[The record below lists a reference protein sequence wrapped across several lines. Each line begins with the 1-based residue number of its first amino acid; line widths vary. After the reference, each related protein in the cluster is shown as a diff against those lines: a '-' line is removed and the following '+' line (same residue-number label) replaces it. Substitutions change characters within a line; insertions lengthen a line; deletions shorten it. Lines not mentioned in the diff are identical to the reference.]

1 MTSKHQRSKAPRGLG
16 VPAGSAT
23 AAASIKSEH
32 ASVAEEEGS
41 VHAPEPRRWLYAVIP
56 GVLALLT
63 SLNALWNGFA
73 SDDTQQVLGN
83 VFIKSMRNLPLA
95 FTSSVWSFV
104 NLDISMTAQPYYR
117 PMFSVLFMINHAL
130 FGTSAIGWHLA
141 NVLIHVAATLLVYL
155 VCKEITG
162 NKRTAAI
169 AASLFAVHP
178 THAESVAW
186 ISGVTDPLMALFLL
200 PAFYFYLRYK
210 KNGWRMLMAFALAL
224 YLLALW
230 SKETAVALP
239 LIIAYCELFHFEES
253 GTRRER
259 IVRLLT
265 LMALFALPTAL
276 YFLTRHNAIGAF
288 LGQSILRYPIGP
300 ALASIPQVTVK
311 YLALLAVPVGYS
323 YQHYLPFVSSL
334 KSFSF
339 IAPLA
344 LLITLALAVAV
355 IPSRA
360 LRLSGVWLL
369 VLLGPVLANLR
380 HFDAQYQVQ
389 ERYLYLSSMGFC
401 LGLAL
406 GIEWLAGR
414 GFFRLSGRAVA
425 TALTAILVI
434 AFGAAYVAHNRVWDD
449 TLSVFQN
456 AVAVEPNSAE
466 AHSALGGTYYSFGW
480 PRKAE
485 TEVRKALEL
494 DPKCGNAYLNMS
506 YFSTQQGNLDNAI
519 EYLEQAISEITPSPR
534 TNSNLATI
542 HLNLGLL
549 YAQRKDIQR
558 AEQNTRKSIELWP
571 RAVGWYYTGTMYFQL
586 ERYEESL
593 AMYEEVTHH
602 VPRTFAPIQLSLGA
616 VYERLNRKDEARAAY
631 SRYLDLAP
639 QEAPEREGVLKRIGE
654 LRGGAPDK

>member
-1 MTSKHQRSKAPRGLG
+1 MRAPGMQ
-16 VPAGSAT
+16 
-23 AAASIKSEH
+23 
-32 ASVAEEEGS
+32 
-41 VHAPEPRRWLYAVIP
+41 RWLYAVTP

-63 SLNALWNGFA
+63 SLNTLWNNFA
-73 SDDTQQVLGN
+73 ADDTQQVLGN

-104 NLDISMTAQPYYR
+104 SLDIGMTAQPYYR

-130 FGTSAIGWHLA
+130 FGTSAMGWHLT
-141 NVLIHVAATLLVYL
+141 NVLIHVAATLLVFV

-162 NKRTAAI
+162 RQRIAVI

-186 ISGVTDPLMALFLL
+186 ISGMTDPLMALFLL

-210 KNGWRMLMAFALAL
+210 KNGRRILVAVALAL

-239 LIIAYCELFHFEES
+239 LIIGYCELFHFAES
-253 GTRRER
+253 ASPRAR
-259 IVRLLT
+259 IMRLLP

-276 YFLTRHNAIGAF
+276 YFLSRQNAIGAF

-344 LLITLALAVAV
+344 LSIALALGVAV

-360 LRLSGVWLL
+360 LRLSGVWFI
-369 VLLGPVLANLR
+369 VLLAPVLANLR

-389 ERYLYLSSMGFC
+389 ERYLYLPSMGFC
-401 LGLAL
+401 LALAL
-406 GIEWLAGR
+406 GIEWLAAHR
-414 GFFRLSGRAVA
+414 FFRLSGPALA
-425 TALTAILVI
+425 TAVTAIMVI
-434 AFGAAYVAHNRVWDD
+434 GFGAAYVAQNRVWDD

-456 AVAVEPNSAE
+456 SVAVEPNSAE

-519 EYLEQAISEITPSPR
+519 EYLEQAKSAIAPSPL
-534 TNSNLATI
+534 TSSNLATI

-549 YAQRKDIQR
+549 YAKRHDIQR
-558 AEQNTRKSIELWP
+558 AEENTRRSIELWP
-571 RAVGWYYTGTMYFQL
+571 RAVGWYYTGSMYFQL
-586 ERYEESL
+586 GRFEESL
-593 AMYEEVTHH
+593 AMYEEVIHH
-602 VPRTFAPIQLSLGA
+602 VPRTFAPINLSLGA
-616 VYERLNRKDEARAAY
+616 VYERLNRIDEARAAY
-631 SRYLDLAP
+631 YRFLDLAP

-654 LRGGAPDK
+654 LKGGEPTK